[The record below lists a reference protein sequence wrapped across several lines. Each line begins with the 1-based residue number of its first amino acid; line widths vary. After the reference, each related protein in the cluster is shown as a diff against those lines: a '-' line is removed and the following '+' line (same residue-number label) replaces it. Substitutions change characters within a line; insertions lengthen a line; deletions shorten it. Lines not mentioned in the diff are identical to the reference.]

1 MVKGE
6 LVEVIT
12 AKLMNLKQKNKT
24 ANQYTKEVDELTK
37 ALEGAYIADGL
48 TNNLA
53 SRYRTQQAVRAMAKN
68 SSTDKVKL
76 IMETGNFATMN
87 EAISKFVNS
96 CT

>member
-53 SRYRTQQAVRAMAKN
+53 SRYRTQ
-68 SSTDKVKL
+68 
-76 IMETGNFATMN
+76 
-87 EAISKFVNS
+87 
-96 CT
+96 